1 MKLTKEQV
9 TKIINEELD
18 KIMDENPPP
27 EAAVKIANHTRETV
41 SRLSEGTNMD
51 PKELL
56 SAIADLLKDN

>member
-18 KIMDENPPP
+18 KVMDENPPP
-27 EAAVKIANHTRETV
+27 EAAVKIAAHTKDTV
-41 SRLSEGTNMD
+41 KRLSEGTDVD
-51 PKELL
+51 PKALL